1 MTSPEQGLVLKMV
14 ADGRVSAEEALT
26 LLHAL
31 DRACAGA
38 REESAR
44 AAPDPGSRVSAGEAL
59 PRVEADLEEGTRRA
73 RRWLRLPLW
82 IGVGMSALSAA
93 LMYWVQRGS
102 GFGLCFYGLS
112 LPLAFGAL
120 IAVLAA
126 RGASARWLFVDVRQ
140 RPGRRPAHLT
150 FGFPLPL
157 RFLRWLFRAFGQR
170 SQGASAR
177 RRLSDFVSLMERAL
191 SSEAPLILHVNDEDG
206 EQVSLY
212 IG

>member
-31 DRACAGA
+31 DRACAGT
-38 REESAR
+38 REEPAR
-44 AAPDPGSRVSAGEAL
+44 AAPGPGSRASA
-59 PRVEADLEEGTRRA
+59 VEAAPRAEAALEEVARRA
-73 RRWLRLPLW
+73 RRWLRLLLW

-102 GFGLCFYGLS
+102 GFGFCSYGLS
-112 LPLAFGAL
+112 LPLAFGVL
-120 IAVLAA
+120 IAALAA
-126 RGASARWLFVDVRQ
+126 WGASARWLFVDVRQ
-140 RPGRRPAHLT
+140 RPGRRPARLT

-170 SQGASAR
+170 SQGTSAR
-177 RRLSDFVSLMERAL
+177 QRLLDFVSLMDRAL
-191 SSEAPLILHVNDEDG
+191 SSEAPLILHVDDEDG